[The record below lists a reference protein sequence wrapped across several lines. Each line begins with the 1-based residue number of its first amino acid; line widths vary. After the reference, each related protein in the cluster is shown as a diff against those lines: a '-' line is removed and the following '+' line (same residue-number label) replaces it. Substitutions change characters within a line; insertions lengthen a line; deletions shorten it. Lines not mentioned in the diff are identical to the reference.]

1 MNERAPSSA
10 LALPSLTGRAAFL
23 SLLAS
28 EGVEVM
34 FGNPGTT
41 ELAIME
47 ALSAQSSIE
56 FVLGLQEAIVVGMA
70 DGYARARPTVS
81 RPVMCTSRLVS
92 AMHWGR
98 FTTHSS
104 SARQYSSRRG
114 SRSRGSA

>member
-1 MNERAPSSA
+1 MNERTPSPA

-56 FVLGLQEAIVVGMA
+56 FVLDRKSVV
-70 DGYARARPTVS
+70 
-81 RPVMCTSRLVS
+81 
-92 AMHWGR
+92 
-98 FTTHSS
+98 
-104 SARQYSSRRG
+104 
-114 SRSRGSA
+114 